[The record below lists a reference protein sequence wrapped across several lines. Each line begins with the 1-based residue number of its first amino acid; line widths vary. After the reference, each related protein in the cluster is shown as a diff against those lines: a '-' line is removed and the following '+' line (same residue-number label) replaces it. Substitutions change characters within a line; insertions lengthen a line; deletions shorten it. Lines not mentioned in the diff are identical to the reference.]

1 LGDGCFLNHDGD
13 CVRQCLDH
21 LLVDQKLGAGAL
33 SRDGTHRRD
42 WFRLRRRTL
51 WVLGRLWPAL
61 PCVWPFYLP
70 GICAAA
76 VSIVLR
82 GSALALRYLALG
94 RSSQRRPVA
103 LPPNRTVTSLQAG
116 NNRC

>member
-1 LGDGCFLNHDGD
+1 
-13 CVRQCLDH
+13 
-21 LLVDQKLGAGAL
+21 
-33 SRDGTHRRD
+33 
-42 WFRLRRRTL
+42 
-51 WVLGRLWPAL
+51 L

-103 LPPNRTVTSLQAG
+103 LPPNRTMSSLQYGLTLADEAHAVQPSRRFSG
-116 NNRC
+116 SDGRPVFRQHGGIWLLGRFGVGLKVCVWFETRSTYE